1 MDGNHKQGDTINQHV
16 RTNKIDSTTLKQI
29 PNRAFHLVPPH
40 VLRVRHVRSLGS
52 KQHAATLD
60 KIEPEIEMRRKKKID
75 LRLPMVAPEAR
86 KQSQETLEH
95 RIEGLPTSIYI
106 HTHNR
111 RGPNAET
118 QDTRNVDQRPS
129 QLMPGLVGPLRY
141 RMAGSLVQS
150 RSGLNRAVKQSTRDG
165 VHGSPT
171 GPLLRP
177 WDSDVCA
184 CVTPHV
190 ANHVFQIQLDAFSY
204 VDAVVAWGP
213 FHIDMGT
220 FHGENCSFPDIG
232 SQRFASRDIV
242 VVLTAYTAG
251 YKF

>member
-60 KIEPEIEMRRKKKID
+60 KMEPEIEIRRKKKID
-75 LRLPMVAPEAR
+75 LRLPMVAPQAR

-95 RIEGLPTSIYI
+95 RIEGFPTSIYI

-118 QDTRNVDQRPS
+118 PDTRNVDRRPP
-129 QLMPGLVGPLRY
+129 QLMPGLVGPLRS
-141 RMAGSLVQS
+141 RMAGSLVQR
-150 RSGLNRAVKQSTRDG
+150 RSGLNRAVKSSTRDG

-171 GPLLRP
+171 GPFASPLGFRR
-177 WDSDVCA
+177 VCMRH
-184 CVTPHV
+184 PHV
-190 ANHVFQIQLDAFSY
+190 ANHVFRKY
-204 VDAVVAWGP
+204 VDDGHRVGP
-213 FHIDMGT
+213 F
-220 FHGENCSFPDIG
+220 CSF
-232 SQRFASRDIV
+232 SRPFISKTAVFQTSV
-242 VVLTAYTAG
+242 VNALQAEIQSSS
-251 YKF
+251 